1 MQASK
6 RPVDSLT
13 NRDGER
19 LHETLLAPHQEED
32 FKAARLAFV
41 GVMLRELRELSIGVR
56 EPMLVYLIEMAALEA
71 DEAIRIHK
79 NQSELA

>member
-6 RPVDSLT
+6 RPVDNLT
-13 NRDGER
+13 NRDGE
-19 LHETLLAPHQEED
+19 TLSAGALARHQEED

-41 GVMLRELRELSIGVR
+41 SVMLRELRELSIGVR
-56 EPMLVYLIEMAALEA
+56 EPTLVYLIEMAALEA
-71 DEAIRIHK
+71 DEAMRIHK